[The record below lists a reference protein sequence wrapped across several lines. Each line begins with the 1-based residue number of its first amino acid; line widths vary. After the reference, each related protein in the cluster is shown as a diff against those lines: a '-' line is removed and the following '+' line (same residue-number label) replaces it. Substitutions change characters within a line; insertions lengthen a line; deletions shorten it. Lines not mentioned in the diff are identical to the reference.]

1 MKQELTSTHTQQ
13 NRPNQGIRTL
23 AFDLRN
29 KVLADPAI
37 PLDLR
42 RLSLRAACA
51 LQMMSDRNFHRVPER
66 IKADCAA
73 ALRDCERAWA
83 DHGAHMIE
91 RTNG

>member
-1 MKQELTSTHTQQ
+1 MKQELKSTHTQQ

-51 LQMMSDRNFHRVPER
+51 LQSMSDRNFDKTPA
-66 IKADCAA
+66 KFKTDCAA

-83 DHGAHMIE
+83 EHGAHEKGI
-91 RTNG
+91 